1 MSKTTKSLAQ
11 HLRIE
16 EHRLARGNFSS
27 RSSSKRKVPKSM
39 ITDNIFISTDGC
51 NDYIQ
56 NEFLLSRY
64 EKGINTH
71 TKTFNIDLTNRVEWD
86 NFIQSLCNDYFVN
99 VQRNRG
105 LVMQRDRGIFTY
117 STTYDNTTL
126 TIVGDKDWVEV
137 HEATIFSKF
146 EPIRCTVEWYYTADG
161 ESTTIKLAN
170 DMLPC
175 SEMYP
180 WMSEPL
186 DVYYK
191 NFMASKASIL
201 LLLGPPGT
209 GKTSW
214 IKGLL
219 HETKNNGIVTYD
231 PEILKRDYVFANF
244 ISGEA
249 NVMVI
254 EDADVFLKSRE
265 GHGNDLMHKFLNI
278 GSGLISS
285 PNKKIIF
292 STNLTNIRDVDE
304 ALVRPGRCY
313 DVIEFRN
320 LTVEEAKILAHA
332 KGIDFN
338 PDLCNNSLT
347 VAEVFNQKT
356 NQDIKRFNRSVG
368 FI

>member
-1 MSKTTKSLAQ
+1 M
-11 HLRIE
+11 R
-16 EHRLARGNFSS
+16 HRNIKDLLNS
-27 RSSSKRKVPKSM
+27 REGRLSRQELNKVVPMTPEK
-39 ITDNIFISTDGC
+39 IFISTDSS

-56 NEFLLSRY
+56 NEFLLKRY
-64 EKGINTH
+64 EQGLNTH
-71 TKTFNIDLTNRVEWD
+71 TKTFNLDMVNRIAWD
-86 NFIQSLCNDYFVN
+86 EFIQSLCDEYFVN
-99 VQRNRG
+99 MQKNRG
-105 LVMQRDRGIFTY
+105 LVMQRDRGFFTY
-117 STTYDNTTL
+117 ATNYENTSL

-137 HEATIFSKF
+137 QEALIFSKF
-146 EPIRCTVEWYYTADG
+146 ESIRCTIEWYYTSDG
-161 ESTTIKLAN
+161 ESVTIKVAN

-180 WMSEPL
+180 WMKTPL
-186 DVYYK
+186 ETYYQ
-191 NFMASKASIL
+191 NFMNSNASIL

-219 HETKNNGIVTYD
+219 YETKNNGIVTYD

-285 PNKKIIF
+285 AKKKIIF
-292 STNLTNIRDVDE
+292 STNLANIRDVDE

-313 DVIEFRN
+313 DILEFRN
-320 LTVEEAKILAHA
+320 LKVHEAEALARA
-332 KGIDFN
+332 KGLDFD
-338 PDLCNNSLT
+338 PSVCNNDTVS

-356 NQDIKRFNRSVG
+356 NQEIKKFNRSVG

>member
-1 MSKTTKSLAQ
+1 M
-11 HLRIE
+11 R
-16 EHRLARGNFSS
+16 HRNIRDLLEGRGRRVTSNTPNIMNTE
-27 RSSSKRKVPKSM
+27 K
-39 ITDNIFISTDGC
+39 IFISTDSS

-56 NEFLLSRY
+56 NEFLLKRY
-64 EKGINTH
+64 EQGINTH
-71 TKTFNIDLTNRVEWD
+71 TKTFNLDMVNRVAWD
-86 NFIQSLCNDYFVN
+86 EFIQSLCDNYFVN
-99 VQRNRG
+99 MQKNRG
-105 LVMQRDRGIFTY
+105 LVMQRDRGFFTY
-117 STTYDNTTL
+117 ATNYENTSL
-126 TIVGDKDWVEV
+126 VIVGDKDWVEV
-137 HEATIFSKF
+137 QERLIFSKF
-146 EPIRCTVEWYYTADG
+146 ESIRCTIEWYYTADG
-161 ESTTIKLAN
+161 ESVTIKVAN
-170 DMLPC
+170 DLLPC
-175 SEMYP
+175 DEMYP
-180 WMSEPL
+180 WMKVPL
-186 DVYYK
+186 TTYYN
-191 NFMASKASIL
+191 NFMNSNSSIL

-219 HETKNNGIVTYD
+219 YETKNNGIVTYD

-285 PNKKIIF
+285 AKKKIIF
-292 STNLTNIRDVDE
+292 STNLSNIRDVDE

-313 DVIEFRN
+313 DVMQFRN
-320 LTVEEAKILAHA
+320 LTLTEAKILAAA

-338 PDLCNNSLT
+338 PDLCNNELS

-356 NQDIKRFNRSVG
+356 NQEIRKFNRSVG

>member
-1 MSKTTKSLAQ
+1 MARNPARNIS
-11 HLRIE
+11 HLIDG
-16 EHRLARGNFSS
+16 RGRRFTSNTPNVMNTE
-27 RSSSKRKVPKSM
+27 K
-39 ITDNIFISTDGC
+39 IFISTDSS

-56 NEFLLSRY
+56 NEFLLKRY
-64 EKGINTH
+64 EQGNNTH
-71 TKTFNIDLTNRVEWD
+71 TKTFNLDMINRVAWD
-86 NFIQSLCNDYFVN
+86 EFIQSLCGNYFVN
-99 VQRNRG
+99 MQKNRG
-105 LVMQRDRGIFTY
+105 LVMQRDRGFFTY
-117 STTYDNTTL
+117 ATNYENTSL
-126 TIVGDKDWVEV
+126 VIVGDKDWVEV
-137 HEATIFSKF
+137 QERLIFSKF
-146 EPIRCTVEWYYTADG
+146 QSIRCTIEWYYTADG
-161 ESTTIKLAN
+161 ESVTIKVAN
-170 DMLPC
+170 DLLPC
-175 SEMYP
+175 QEMYP
-180 WMSEPL
+180 WMKTPL
-186 DVYYK
+186 HTYYK
-191 NFMASKASIL
+191 NFMDSNSSIL

-219 HETKNNGIVTYD
+219 YETKNNGIVTYD

-285 PNKKIIF
+285 AKKKIIF
-292 STNLTNIRDVDE
+292 STNLSNIRDVDE

-313 DVIEFRN
+313 DVMEFRN
-320 LTVEEAKILAHA
+320 LTLDEAKILAAA

-338 PDLCNNSLT
+338 PDLCNNELS

-356 NQDIKRFNRSVG
+356 NQEIKKFNRTVG

>member
-1 MSKTTKSLAQ
+1 MRHRNIRDLIEGRGRRATSKTPNIMNTEK
-11 HLRIE
+11 
-16 EHRLARGNFSS
+16 
-27 RSSSKRKVPKSM
+27 
-39 ITDNIFISTDGC
+39 IFISTDSS

-56 NEFLLSRY
+56 NEFLLKRY
-64 EKGINTH
+64 EQGINTH
-71 TKTFNIDLTNRVEWD
+71 TKTFNLDMVNRVAWD
-86 NFIQSLCNDYFVN
+86 EFIQSLCDNYFVN
-99 VQRNRG
+99 MQKNRG
-105 LVMQRDRGIFTY
+105 LVMQRDRGFFTY
-117 STTYDNTTL
+117 ATNYENTSL
-126 TIVGDKDWVEV
+126 VIVGDKDWVEV
-137 HEATIFSKF
+137 QERLIFSKF
-146 EPIRCTVEWYYTADG
+146 ESIRCTIEWYYTADG
-161 ESTTIKLAN
+161 ESVTIKVAN
-170 DMLPC
+170 DLLPC
-175 SEMYP
+175 DEMYP
-180 WMSEPL
+180 WMKVPL
-186 DVYYK
+186 TTYYH
-191 NFMASKASIL
+191 NFMNSNSSIL

-219 HETKNNGIVTYD
+219 YETKNNGIVTYD

-285 PNKKIIF
+285 AKKKIIF
-292 STNLTNIRDVDE
+292 STNLSNIRDVDE

-313 DVIEFRN
+313 DVMQFRN
-320 LTVEEAKILAHA
+320 LTLTEAKILAAA

-338 PDLCNNSLT
+338 PDLCNNELS

-356 NQDIKRFNRSVG
+356 NQEIKKFNRSVG

>member
-1 MSKTTKSLAQ
+1 MMRHRNIRDL
-11 HLRIE
+11 IE
-16 EHRLARGNFSS
+16 GRGRRVTSNTPNIMNTE
-27 RSSSKRKVPKSM
+27 K
-39 ITDNIFISTDGC
+39 IFISTDSS

-56 NEFLLSRY
+56 NEFLLKRY
-64 EKGINTH
+64 EQGINTH
-71 TKTFNIDLTNRVEWD
+71 TKTFNLDMINRVAWD
-86 NFIQSLCNDYFVN
+86 EFIQSLCDNYFVN
-99 VQRNRG
+99 MQKNRG
-105 LVMQRDRGIFTY
+105 LVMQRDCGFFTY
-117 STTYDNTTL
+117 ATNYENTTL
-126 TIVGDKDWVEV
+126 VIVGDKDWVEV
-137 HEATIFSKF
+137 QEALIFSKF
-146 EPIRCTVEWYYTADG
+146 ESIRCTIEWYYTSDG
-161 ESTTIKLAN
+161 ESVTIKVAN
-170 DMLPC
+170 DLLPC
-175 SEMYP
+175 DEMYP
-180 WMSEPL
+180 WMKVPL
-186 DVYYK
+186 TTYYH
-191 NFMASKASIL
+191 NFMNSNSSIL

-219 HETKNNGIVTYD
+219 YETKNNGIVTYD

-285 PNKKIIF
+285 AKKKIIF
-292 STNLTNIRDVDE
+292 STNLSNIRDVDE

-313 DVIEFRN
+313 DVMEFRN
-320 LTVEEAKILAHA
+320 LTLDEAKILAAA
-332 KGIDFN
+332 KNIDFN
-338 PDLCNNSLT
+338 PDLCNNELS

-356 NQDIKRFNRSVG
+356 NQEIKKFNRSVG